1 VSTYGTWNGAES
13 IRGETMAVIIPVG
26 STVALVDEDDEA
38 LVSLHT
44 WCVNSDGS
52 ATTNGSIS
60 MHRLI
65 MQAQKGYDVSHRDG
79 NMLNNQR
86 ANLLVVPR
94 SVTTH
99 RAERRVGRAGYKG
112 VSYDKQRAGQ
122 QRPCW
127 RAQVMKDSHRYAS
140 SWYWTPEEA
149 AEWYN
154 HKARDLFGALAYQ
167 NEIPA
172 RAL

>member
-1 VSTYGTWNGAES
+1 
-13 IRGETMAVIIPVG
+13 MAVSISVG
-26 STVALVDEDDEA
+26 PTVSLIDEADEA
-38 LVSLHT
+38 LVAAHSWSL
-44 WCVNSDGS
+44 NSDGS
-52 ATTNGSIS
+52 AVTSGSIA

-65 MQAQKGYDVSHRDG
+65 MQPPKGYDVGHCDG
-79 NMLNNQR
+79 NRLNNQR
-86 ANLLVVPR
+86 ANLLVIPR

-99 RAERRVGRAGYKG
+99 RASRSSGRSGYKG

-122 QRPCW
+122 SRPSW

-154 HKARDLFGALAYQ
+154 QKARELFGPLAYQ
-167 NEIPA
+167 NDIPDREEQA
-172 RAL
+172 IV